1 MFRSLKIYKEV
12 AIFSN
17 MKILK
22 EKSREYN
29 GKDYHKYKINIPKET
44 LDKSG
49 FHEGDELS
57 AEAKKG
63 EIKLRKK

>member
-1 MFRSLKIYKEV
+1 
-12 AIFSN
+12 

-29 GKDYHKYKINIPKET
+29 GKSYFKYKINLPGET
-44 LDKSG
+44 LKESG
-49 FHEGDELS
+49 FKEGDELE
-57 AEAKKG
+57 AETKKG

>member
-1 MFRSLKIYKEV
+1 
-12 AIFSN
+12 

-29 GKDYHKYKINIPKET
+29 GKPYFKYKINLPEQDLK
-44 LDKSG
+44 DAG
-49 FHEGDELS
+49 FVVGDELE

-63 EIKLRKK
+63 EIRLRRK